1 MSKGQRILIA
11 VAAAGMLSLAL
22 LIVFGDNGLVELSR
36 LRARERHLIDEN
48 EALARENVHLYRTI
62 GRLKT
67 DPVYIE
73 SVARNELGMVG
84 KRDVVILRP
93 AERPPGTAY
102 EQ

>member
-1 MSKGQRILIA
+1 MSKNQKILIA
-11 VAAAGMLSLAL
+11 VAAAGMFSLTL

-36 LRARERHLIDEN
+36 LRAKERLVVDQN
-48 EALARENVHLYRTI
+48 EALATENVRLYRTI

-84 KRDVVILRP
+84 RHDVVILRP
-93 AERPPGTAY
+93 AGRPPGTAY
-102 EQ
+102 AK